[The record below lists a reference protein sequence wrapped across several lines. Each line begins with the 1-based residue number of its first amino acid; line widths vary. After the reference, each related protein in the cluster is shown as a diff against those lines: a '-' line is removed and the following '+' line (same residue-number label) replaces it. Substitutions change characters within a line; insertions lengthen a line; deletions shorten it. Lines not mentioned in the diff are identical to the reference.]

1 MTIDRIDWHLDSV
14 SDEIPEDERWERAG
28 VHIGYF
34 IEWAYKKGFVP
45 SNPET
50 HDADEYKKVM
60 NSEVSGIQFLIE
72 NCDTKFWD
80 SDLNEEGQKFT
91 SFAYNKYLD
100 NFERV
105 VGHEPY
111 SHKYNQHDMQSVSKY
126 LDTVYLEYLANPVIV
141 RREVNYK
148 KNKTAIFYE
157 NSLEIEGREILYDH
171 IEGVRFMYDETG
183 NFLFAPLA
191 RWVTAQGFIF
201 VKDEKK
207 PVVVSFQGLRF
218 FGIPIIPTPQRAE
231 EGFYRLYEA
240 IDSIV
245 TPKIAQRYLEQIYAG
260 EEVEIAG
267 LVINQSSAV
276 SEKRDKMIS
285 ISKEN
290 YGGTQYGFNH
300 VIVLDKDSKPF
311 WRTSMKGN
319 FSINVTVLPHI
330 LNELFSVT

>member
-14 SDEIPEDERWERAG
+14 FDEIPEEERWELAG
-28 VHIGYF
+28 AHIGYF
-34 IEWAYKKGFVP
+34 IEWAYKKGFSP
-45 SNPET
+45 NNPET
-50 HDADEYKKVM
+50 HNADEYKKVV
-60 NSEVSGIQFLIE
+60 NSEVSGVQFLIE

-111 SHKYNQHDMQSVSKY
+111 SRKYNQQDMQSVSKY
-126 LDTVYLEYLANPVIV
+126 LDTVYSEYLADPVV
-141 RREVNYK
+141 VKREVNYK
-148 KNKTAIFYE
+148 KNKIAIFYE
-157 NSLEIEGREILYDH
+157 NSLEIEGREIFYED
-171 IEGVRFMYDETG
+171 IEGVRFMYDDTG
-183 NFLFAPLA
+183 NYLFSLLA
-191 RWVTAQGFIF
+191 RWVTAHAFIF

-207 PVVVSFQGLRF
+207 PVTVSFQGIRF
-218 FGIPIIPTPQRAE
+218 LGIPIIPTPQRAKD
-231 EGFYRLYEA
+231 GFYMLYEA

-245 TPKIAQRYLEQIYAG
+245 TPKIAQRYLERIYGG

-276 SEKRDKMIS
+276 CEKKDKV

-300 VIVLDKDSKPF
+300 VIVLDKDSKSF
-311 WRTSMKGN
+311 WRTSMKSN
-319 FSINVTVLPHI
+319 FSNNVTVLPHI
-330 LNELFSVT
+330 LDELFSTS

>member
-1 MTIDRIDWHLDSV
+1 MTFDRIDWHLDSV
-14 SDEIPEDERWERAG
+14 SDEIPEDERLELAG
-28 VHIGYF
+28 AHIGYF
-34 IEWAYKKGFVP
+34 IEWAYKNGFAP
-45 SNPET
+45 NNPET

-60 NSEVSGIQFLIE
+60 NSEMNGIQFLIE

-91 SFAYNKYLD
+91 SFAYNIYLD
-100 NFERV
+100 NFEGV

-111 SHKYNQHDMQSVSKY
+111 SHKYNQQDLQCVSKY
-126 LDTVYLEYLANPVIV
+126 LDTVYSDYLVNPPDV

-148 KNKTAIFYE
+148 KNKIAIFRE
-157 NSLEIEGREILYDH
+157 NLMEIEGREILYDN

-231 EGFYRLYEA
+231 DGFHMLYEA

-267 LVINQSSAV
+267 LVISQSSAV
-276 SEKRDKMIS
+276 SEKRDKKIS
-285 ISKEN
+285 INKEN
-290 YGGTQYGFNH
+290 YGGTQYGFNY
-300 VIVLDKDSKPF
+300 VIVLDKESKPF
-311 WRTSMKGN
+311 WRPSMKGN
-319 FSINVTVLPHI
+319 FSNNVTVLPHI
-330 LNELFSVT
+330 LDELFSVT